1 MQNKLIVLFS
11 LCFFGLG
18 LSQENTKSF
27 SLDEAIAYA
36 IKNNYNAK
44 TAVNNIA
51 AARKRK
57 WETIST
63 GLPEISAKVNYQNW
77 LKQQITLLPAELTGG
92 ESGTFI
98 PITFGTKQNASAMV
112 TLEQL
117 IFNGSYLVG
126 LQSTKTYLKISEQA
140 KEKTDLSIREAVI
153 NAYGNVLVAEKS
165 IEILEGNL
173 NILEKNLSDAKK
185 IFENGL
191 NEEEDVEQ
199 LQITFYTV
207 ESQLN
212 RTRRLKDI
220 GYKMLNLS
228 LGNSIEN
235 KIILTDNLESLVDNT
250 MSFNLL
256 SKAFN
261 IKNHIDFKIAEN
273 DREGKRLLMRLE
285 QSKALPKLE
294 AFVNFGYSGNSD
306 SFNFLNKNQKW
317 YDSSLLGFNLK
328 IPIFSSF
335 GRSSKTQQAK
345 IELENSD
352 IKLEET
358 KQRLNLELASAKSD
372 YQFSVEQYQTAK
384 QNLKL
389 AEKIEK
395 KHQIKFFEGV
405 STSFD
410 LSQAQ
415 NQLYAQQ
422 QNYIQSML
430 DVIAKKATLENA
442 LNIPIK
448 K

>member
-117 IFNGSYLVG
+117 IFDGSYLVG

-199 LQITFYTV
+199 LQITFYIV